1 MRGAWTDCNM
11 YICTYVTTYHS
22 DTAWLPGDKDISGGE
37 VCGGTC
43 DRLVSLLLFV
53 CILSSHMVSAL
64 RPMIQL

>member
-1 MRGAWTDCNM
+1 MDRLQ
-11 YICTYVTTYHS
+11 YVYLYSCYDHS
-22 DTAWLPGDKDISGGE
+22 DIAWLPGDKDISGGE

-43 DRLVSLLLFV
+43 DGLVSLLLFV

>member
-1 MRGAWTDCNM
+1 M
-11 YICTYVTTYHS
+11 YLCYDHS
-22 DTAWLPGDKDISGGE
+22 DIAWLPGDKDISGGE

>member
-1 MRGAWTDCNM
+1 MDRLQ
-11 YICTYVTTYHS
+11 YVYLYLCYDHS
-22 DTAWLPGDKDISGGE
+22 DTVWLPGDKDISGGE